1 MVTSKQGRRAL
12 KRARLARMVY
22 LAERDDFET
31 NKAVQQELK
40 RLRSETAVTK
50 SVCKGLTI
58 QVIEDSKV
66 AFEGNKRAVAE
77 FRGLSKYEATCRV
90 KTGTKDRKGR
100 YFVLIKNK
108 LEENKND

>member
-12 KRARLARMVY
+12 KRARLAQMVY

-50 SVCKGLTI
+50 SGRKGLTI
-58 QVIEDSKV
+58 QVIEDS
-66 AFEGNKRAVAE
+66 
-77 FRGLSKYEATCRV
+77 
-90 KTGTKDRKGR
+90 
-100 YFVLIKNK
+100 
-108 LEENKND
+108 

>member
-12 KRARLARMVY
+12 KRAKLARMVY
-22 LAERDDFET
+22 LAERDDFDT
-31 NKAVQQELK
+31 NKAIQQELK

-50 SVCKGLTI
+50 SGRKGLTI
-58 QVIEDSKV
+58 QVIEDSKI

-77 FRGLSKYEATCRV
+77 FCGLSKYEVTCRV
-90 KTGTKDRKGR
+90 KTGTKDNKGR

>member
-12 KRARLARMVY
+12 KRAKLARMVY
-22 LAERDDFET
+22 LAERDDFDI

-50 SVCKGLTI
+50 SGRKGLTI
-58 QVIEDSKV
+58 QVIEDNKI

-77 FRGLSKYEATCRV
+77 FCDISKYEVTCRL
-90 KTGTKDRKGR
+90 KSGIKDSKGR

>member
-22 LAERDDFET
+22 LAERADFET

-50 SVCKGLTI
+50 SGRKGLTV
-58 QVIEDSKV
+58 QVIEDSKI

-77 FRGLSKYEATCRV
+77 FCGLSKYEVHADLNQEP
-90 KTGTKDRKGR
+90 KTAKD
-100 YFVLIKNK
+100 VTLS
-108 LEENKND
+108 